1 MGHESQIEAWS
12 AHGLR
17 RRMIVVSQAE
27 LASYLNQQSV
37 FWRVTSHRFVA
48 GSGTT
53 FLLGDL
59 GDSDVRSKD
68 TEMGEGV
75 LLTSPFIEGSRG
87 PLIHLLDGYSMSRR
101 WIKTPR
107 GSSASSAGCAGDSA
121 QDEGVLVNRGR
132 TNGDVE

>member
-1 MGHESQIEAWS
+1 
-12 AHGLR
+12 
-17 RRMIVVSQAE
+17 MIVVSQAE

-87 PLIHLLDGYSMSRR
+87 PSIHLLDG
-101 WIKTPR
+101 
-107 GSSASSAGCAGDSA
+107 
-121 QDEGVLVNRGR
+121 
-132 TNGDVE
+132 